1 MNEFFTTHNTAAA
14 EAARRI
20 KSAGMETIGTFSAHQ
35 PHINALSSTDIAQ
48 RVMRLTGNVRLARRS
63 GLQWHHCGL
72 NE

>member
-1 MNEFFTTHNTAAA
+1 MNESLTVHNIAAA

-20 KSAGMETIGTFSAHQ
+20 KAASMETVSAFSAQQ

-48 RVMRLTGNVRLARRS
+48 RVMRLTGSVRLARRS
-63 GLQWHHCGL
+63 GQQWHHCGL